1 MSYERWIL
9 AYRFHVERKIRD
21 RHEHTPSPP
30 VHVTFTFPF
39 GRRRRTSEIIAGNP
53 DKEGWKGKRHGR
65 GRERE
70 RERGEMDSSRFVL
83 NSEWTSAFLTIEP
96 RSREKID
103 SCEARAEELE
113 HWSTYAYFFHH
124 ICTLFLS
131 ISKQGGI

>member
-1 MSYERWIL
+1 M
-9 AYRFHVERKIRD
+9 ERKATRSG
-21 RHEHTPSPP
+21 E
-30 VHVTFTFPF
+30 
-39 GRRRRTSEIIAGNP
+39 
-53 DKEGWKGKRHGR
+53 
-65 GRERE
+65 RERE
-70 RERGEMDSSRFVL
+70 REGREMDSSRFVL